1 MVYIQF
7 SKADSDTAKSAVS
20 MSQTAAPAAMMKN
33 EAVSGAMMT
42 GDKKTE
48 WTKEEMESMEKDG
61 KSGTMMK
68 QETGYQAYS
77 DSLVGSALKEGKKV
91 AIFFHASWCPNCQ
104 ALDET
109 IKSHLSEIPNDTLI
123 LKADYDTETALKQK
137 YGVTMQTT
145 VVTLKSDGSLDKK
158 ILGPKS
164 VAEILN

>member
-1 MVYIQF
+1 
-7 SKADSDTAKSAVS
+7 
-20 MSQTAAPAAMMKN
+20 MMKN

-42 GDKKTE
+42 SDKKTE
-48 WTKEEMESMEKDG
+48 WTKEEAESMQKDAVMKKDAG
-61 KSGTMMK
+61 SDTMMEQK
-68 QETGYQAYS
+68 TGYQAYS
-77 DSLVGSALKEGKKV
+77 ESFAGSALKEGKKV

-109 IKSHLSEIPNDTLI
+109 IKASLSQIPANTLI

-137 YGVTMQTT
+137 YGVTIQTT

>member
-1 MVYIQF
+1 
-7 SKADSDTAKSAVS
+7 
-20 MSQTAAPAAMMKN
+20 MMKN

-42 GDKKTE
+42 GDKKTA
-48 WTKEEMESMEKDG
+48 WTKEEVESMKKDAMMKQDAG
-61 KSGTMMK
+61 SDTMMK

-77 DSLVGSALKEGKKV
+77 DSLASSALKEGKKV

-109 IKSHLSEIPNDTLI
+109 IKSHLSEIPGSTLI